1 MISQQVQVA
10 WSGAVCNQAE
20 VKKTGKML
28 FLRAERREIM
38 SLLLGQTIH

>member
-20 VKKTGKML
+20 
-28 FLRAERREIM
+28 LRNWQNVI
-38 SLLLGQTIH
+38 S